1 MKFKNWIVKTL
12 GIFTTLLSVALIY
25 LILFK
30 DGKLRP
36 LSANML
42 IEFCTVIMI
51 AVSTKFFW
59 YTSTESTIRTSQQ
72 YLDKRDIVSGAIEEH
87 IQDAKEF
94 DDFIEIENDNN
105 YNKYVSNRC
114 KNMTAL
120 NYKMS
125 FFDWLHWLIKRETRE
140 FYMIRYMLKVERQAN
155 NQHKL
160 SGHSIRSLTQSNY
173 GLTDDRNFADIK
185 KIRFLWT
192 GAVFSFSVMFL
203 TAAIAFEDKLDMDIE
218 YAMLKMVMYV
228 SQILFSILQSI
239 LKARMTVA
247 NEDMAYFNR
256 ILSILE
262 KYIAYKKN
270 PYTVERV
277 SYIPKEVVDGTNN
290 KSGKETIAIDSSVRS
305 EEQCEL

>member
-12 GIFTTLLSVALIY
+12 GIFTTLLNIVLIY

-36 LSANML
+36 LSTTIL

-51 AVSTKFFW
+51 AISTKFFW

-72 YLDKRDIVSGAIEEH
+72 YLEKRNIVSGAIEEH

-160 SGHSIRSLTQSNY
+160 SGHSIRSLTQSDD

-192 GAVFSFSVMFL
+192 GAVFSFSAMFL

-218 YAMLKMVMYV
+218 YAILKMIMYV

-262 KYIAYKKN
+262 KYIAYKNN

-277 SYIPKEVVDGTNN
+277 SYIPKEVIDGTNN
-290 KSGKETIAIDSSVRS
+290 KSGKETVVIDSSVRS
-305 EEQCEL
+305 AE